1 MPLTARDQHLIERL
15 HGGFPI
21 SERPFRD
28 VAQELGWSERE
39 VMERLEQLLDDGV
52 LTRFGPLF
60 QIERAGGRFVLA
72 AIAAPSDRFEELAR
86 IINQFPEVAHNYR
99 REHELNMWFVVAAES
114 AAAAD
119 EVMARIEKLT
129 GYAVLAFPKEKEFF
143 VELRL
148 PLGEQG

>member
-129 GYAVLAFPKEKEFF
+129 GYVVLAFPKEKEFF